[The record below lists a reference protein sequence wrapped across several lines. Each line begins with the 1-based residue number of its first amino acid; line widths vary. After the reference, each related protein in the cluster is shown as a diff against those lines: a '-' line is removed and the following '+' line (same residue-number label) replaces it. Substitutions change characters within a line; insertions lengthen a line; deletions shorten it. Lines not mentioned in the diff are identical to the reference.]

1 MGKFML
7 FFWPSLKADYWEQL

>member
-7 FFWPSLKADYWEQL
+7 FSWPSIKADYWEQL